1 MKKIVEDKEVRKEI
15 KLSRVLQR
23 ELKDRVIS
31 KVAKEVK
38 IGGSLLHDWHS
49 GARTPSAKNMWQ
61 LKKVADYLGL
71 TLEEVL
77 FDEKTDRELISST
90 TFTDR
95 GLQYRVS
102 IEKVKK

>member
-1 MKKIVEDKEVRKEI
+1 MQNIADNQYMKREI
-15 KLSRVLQR
+15 KLSKVLQR

-31 KVAKEVK
+31 KVAKELK
-38 IGGSLLHDWHS
+38 IGGSLLHDWYS

-71 TLEEVL
+71 TLEEIL
-77 FDEKTDRELISST
+77 FDENADRELISST
-90 TFTDR
+90 IFMDR

-102 IEKVKK
+102 IEKIKK